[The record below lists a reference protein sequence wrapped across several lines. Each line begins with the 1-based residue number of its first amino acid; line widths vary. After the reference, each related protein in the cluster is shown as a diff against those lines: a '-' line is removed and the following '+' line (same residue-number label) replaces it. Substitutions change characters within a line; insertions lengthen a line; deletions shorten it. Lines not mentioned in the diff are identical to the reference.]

1 MFARRHRIDW
11 RCAQV
16 LMDTF
21 PERANDPRLPMT
33 VSAVVAAA
41 RGALERNVGAV
52 LVSGEVTGFTRAASG
67 HSYFGLKDATAQVR
81 CVLWRTKARFVD
93 FALKD
98 GLAVEVR
105 AMATLYEP
113 RGEFQLTVDSI
124 RLAGAG
130 LLYEK
135 FAKLKARLEAQGW
148 FAEERKRPL
157 PAYPMRIGIVTS
169 LKAAALHDV
178 LTTLARRWPPA
189 RIVIYPSAVQGTG
202 AAEELAAAIRAA
214 NVRKEVEVLII
225 CRGGGSIEDLWAF
238 NEEVLAAAVFE
249 SALPVISGVG
259 HETDFTICDFVADA
273 RAPTPTGAATL
284 LTPDRAAVFH
294 RVEQWVA
301 RARRAALHG
310 LATRMQR
317 TDLAARALVHPAMR
331 IKLQREYLAALAAR
345 AAAAQQRHL
354 AMRQTLVS
362 NLRGRVRRELLAPLP
377 GVALVKMLQQGWRRA
392 GAQQL
397 ECLARRLSALGQNL
411 AHLSPQQVLERGYSI
426 VSTLDGRIV
435 VDSTSV
441 RTGDAVEL
449 TFARGRAGAT
459 IKP

>member
-1 MFARRHRIDW
+1 
-11 RCAQV
+11 
-16 LMDTF
+16 MDTLL
-21 PERANDPRLPMT
+21 ERANDSRLPMS

-41 RGALERNVGAV
+41 RGALERDLGAV
-52 LVSGEVTGFTRAASG
+52 LVSGEVTGFMRAASG
-67 HSYFGLKDATAQVR
+67 HCYFGLKDATAQVR

-113 RGEFQLTVDSI
+113 RGEFQLAVDSV

-148 FAEERKRPL
+148 FADERKRPL

-169 LKAAALHDV
+169 LRAAALHDV
-178 LTTLARRWPPA
+178 LTTLARRWPA
-189 RIVIYPSAVQGTG
+189 AGIVIYPSAVQGTG
-202 AAEELAAAIRAA
+202 AADELAAAIRGA
-214 NVRKEVEVLII
+214 NARKEVEVLII

-238 NEEVLAAAVFE
+238 NEEGLAAAVFE

-284 LTPDRAAVFH
+284 LTPDRDVILH
-294 RVEQWVA
+294 RVEQWVT
-301 RARRAALHG
+301 RAHRATLHG
-310 LATRMQR
+310 LATRTQR
-317 TDLAARALVHPAMR
+317 VDIAARTLVHPATR
-331 IKLQREYLAALAAR
+331 IGLQREYLAALALR
-345 AAAAQQRHL
+345 AAAAQRRHL
-354 AMRQTLVS
+354 VMRQTLVS
-362 NLRGRVRRELLAPLP
+362 NLRGRVRRELLAPLA
-377 GVALVKMLQQGWRRA
+377 GIARVSMLQRAWRRA
-392 GAQQL
+392 GAQQF
-397 ECLARRLSALGQNL
+397 ERLAQRLAALGQNL
-411 AHLSPQQVLERGYSI
+411 AHLAPQQVLERGYSI
-426 VSTLDGRIV
+426 VSTPDGRIV
-435 VDSTSV
+435 VDSVSV
-441 RTGDAVEL
+441 GAGDAVEL
-449 TFARGRAGAT
+449 TFARGRAAAT